1 MTPRGR
7 VRRDLAPGSEARLP
21 VSNTPPPPPPG
32 NRSRSPSCEAAG
44 RVPPGT
50 RVLPAGGPG
59 VTGSRPRPAFPPREP
74 GTGRDAYRSR
84 GAADGQ
90 GIPFTGAG
98 YVGGYPGSGHG
109 GGGRGRVAPV
119 PAAWQGGGGSVTGDG
134 EGGNSVTGPGGAGSS
149 RPPAEQPHPPPP
161 RSRRRRWSPQPRRCS
176 ADGCWAWS
184 TPRTSTPSSWPRK
197 TCESPGG
204 NWPAGTP
211 VPGTCRDLCRAPSAS
226 PA

>member
-1 MTPRGR
+1 M
-7 VRRDLAPGSEARLP
+7 
-21 VSNTPPPPPPG
+21 
-32 NRSRSPSCEAAG
+32 
-44 RVPPGT
+44 
-50 RVLPAGGPG
+50 LPAGGPG

-161 RSRRRRWSPQPRRCS
+161 AVPQAAMEP
-176 ADGCWAWS
+176 
-184 TPRTSTPSSWPRK
+184 T
-197 TCESPGG
+197 
-204 NWPAGTP
+204 
-211 VPGTCRDLCRAPSAS
+211 AS
-226 PA
+226 QVFCGRVLGMVNAEDVNAIILAQKNM